1 MRNPLLTKFTNR
13 IMTTIKT
20 ENLLK
25 LKLKVKSNNTVLN
38 ASANRCTK
46 KTNKLVQRRH
56 EQTTHQYE

>member
-1 MRNPLLTKFTNR
+1 
-13 IMTTIKT
+13 MTTIKT